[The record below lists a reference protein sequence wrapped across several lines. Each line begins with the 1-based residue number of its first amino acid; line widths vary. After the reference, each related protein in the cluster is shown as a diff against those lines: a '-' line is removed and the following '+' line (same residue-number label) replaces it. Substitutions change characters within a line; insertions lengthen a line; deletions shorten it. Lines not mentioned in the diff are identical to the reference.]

1 METLENEEEFSY
13 DEVVGKFSQKAI
25 MERFRFKGVVF
36 TGVFFALAHLTL
48 TSSYVP
54 PLIATVKY
62 NGSGGFE
69 EKLPYYS
76 WMPFDYGTRGWFLV
90 AMGYQAVPMFS
101 YAYSIVGMDT
111 LFMNLM
117 NFIVA
122 HLVVVEGALKTIRG
136 RCEKKVSDRKNSG
149 EIDRVMME
157 EMKVCIRHLQTI
169 FRCIYVSEVGF
180 APWIIEYL
188 KS

>member
-1 METLENEEEFSY
+1 METLESEEDFLY
-13 DEVVGKFSQKAI
+13 GDVAGKFSQKAI
-25 MERFRFKGVVF
+25 MEGYMLKGVVF

-54 PLIATVKY
+54 PLIATAKY
-62 NGSGGFE
+62 NGSGSFE
-69 EKLPYYS
+69 QKLPYYS
-76 WMPFDYGTRGWFLV
+76 WMPFNYGTRGWFLV

-122 HLVVVEGALKTIRG
+122 HLVVVQGAFNTIRE
-136 RCEKKVSDRKNSG
+136 RCEKKVDGKNLR
-149 EIDRVMME
+149 EIDRVMMD
-157 EMKVCIRHLQTI
+157 EMKVCVRHLQTI
-169 FRCIYVSEVGF
+169 FRCLYTSEVGF
-180 APWIIEYL
+180 EP
-188 KS
+188 